1 MCDFA
6 IEIVRYYCSLY
17 FARRCFLS
25 VLSNHSWVFPPLF
38 GPAVFPAVRKLR
50 AMMFVVYMFIAIG
63 QQRTFTF
70 GRAKRI
76 PCESAGETPNGIT
89 YTSTHQRIVLAV
101 RPVIFEV
108 RSSGLI
114 LWTHVTTSDYVGNIL
129 VSNAAKKQRFW
140 ANFALWK
147 LVSM

>member
-6 IEIVRYYCSLY
+6 IEIIRYYGSLY

-63 QQRTFTF
+63 QQRTFTLQN
-70 GRAKRI
+70 
-76 PCESAGETPNGIT
+76 S
-89 YTSTHQRIVLAV
+89 AV
-101 RPVIFEV
+101 RSEFHANRQV
-108 RSSGLI
+108 RHQMASHTLPRIKESFSQWDL
-114 LWTHVTTSDYVGNIL
+114 
-129 VSNAAKKQRFW
+129 
-140 ANFALWK
+140 
-147 LVSM
+147 